1 MLRLPRIIVPGVA
14 HHVTQRGNRR
24 QRVFLVD
31 DDYALYKDLLAQ
43 SCKANGVAVWSYCFM
58 PIHVHLILV
67 PSDGSGLSRAVGE
80 THRRYSGYIN
90 ARLRVTGHLFQGRFG
105 CVAMDESH
113 LMAAFRYVA
122 LNPVKAKL
130 AKTAA
135 DWPWSSAPAHFR
147 REDDGLVTV
156 SPLLDRVENLA
167 EYLAME
173 PDTELEAA
181 LMKGQSIGRPLM
193 NDQELLALERRLGR
207 PIRPGKRGRPSSTES

>member
-1 MLRLPRIIVPGVA
+1 M
-14 HHVTQRGNRR
+14 
-24 QRVFLVD
+24 
-31 DDYALYKDLLAQ
+31 
-43 SCKANGVAVWSYCFM
+43 
-58 PIHVHLILV
+58 
-67 PSDGSGLSRAVGE
+67 GE

-122 LNPVKAKL
+122 LNPVKAKFS
-130 AKTAA
+130 KTAA
-135 DWPWSSAPAHFR
+135 GWPWSSTPAHFR
-147 REDDGLVTV
+147 REDDGLVAV

-167 EYLAME
+167 EFLAVE

-193 NDQELLALERRLGR
+193 NDQALLALEQRLGR
-207 PIRPGKRGRPSSTES
+207 PIRPRKRGRSASTEP